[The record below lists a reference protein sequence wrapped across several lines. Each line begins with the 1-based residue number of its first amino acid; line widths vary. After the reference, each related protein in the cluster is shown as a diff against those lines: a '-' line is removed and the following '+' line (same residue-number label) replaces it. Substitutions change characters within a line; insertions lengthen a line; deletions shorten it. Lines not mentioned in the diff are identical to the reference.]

1 MIISRA
7 VLLSLPRVVLLIP
20 LLLLVL
26 ILFLLLENVSHFLVN
41 PVGVLVELLQ
51 YSPFLV
57 FIKYYGKL
65 VIFQRVLPKR
75 VLPLRQPFRRRRKQW
90 VQAESKSQR
99 LYLKMFSTSGVMIL
113 VSRGQEVSSAGL
125 VLTSMR

>member
-1 MIISRA
+1 MITSRA

-51 YSPFLV
+51 TSPLLV

-65 VIFQRVLPKR
+65 VILQRVLPER
-75 VLPLRQPFRRRRKQW
+75 VLPLRQPFRGGRKKR
-90 VQAESKSQR
+90 VQAEPKSQR
-99 LYLKMFSTSGVMIL
+99 LYLKIFSTRGVMIL